1 MFGKRSVIFVRNN
14 YRIGMQRG
22 TLKNI
27 NKSITK
33 SICFT
38 GDTPYEVEN
47 NGGLYVI

>member
-27 NKSITK
+27 TK

-38 GDTPYEVEN
+38 GDTPYGVEN
-47 NGGLYVI
+47 NGGQYVI